1 MTAQSFRLPPPPAA
15 ASSFFADDLDE
26 VREFVGRSDGE
37 HSRVVHGVGRLA
49 FERHVLIGSSV
60 GLCWGRVAL
69 GQTIRG
75 ALGALTL
82 HLSIDA
88 PSEYLFGRR
97 RIRVAPGSGMIVAPR
112 WEFTRRGSPG
122 GMFALAVSDKALSA
136 EIRVR
141 RPEGRGDWVPSSR
154 PLDLLGTD
162 RSAIESAV
170 DGLAGAS
177 DSATASATRE
187 QCEAC
192 VISMVAD
199 IVLRAA
205 AVSPA
210 APIAASRFAML
221 QEWIEA
227 HLGEPVTL
235 GSLCQ
240 VAGVSDRSLQTT
252 FASLR
257 GVSPM
262 RYVNE
267 RRLAAARRLLA
278 RAEADSDVTDV
289 ATAVG
294 FTHLGRFATFYR
306 QAYGES
312 PSQTLK
318 G

>member
-1 MTAQSFRLPPPPAA
+1 MTAQSFRLPPPPAH
-15 ASSFFADDLDE
+15 ASSFFTDDLGE
-26 VREFVGRSDGE
+26 LREFVGRSDGE

-49 FERHVLIGSSV
+49 FERHVLV
-60 GLCWGRVAL
+60 GKNVALAWNRVAL
-69 GQTIRG
+69 GQTVRG
-75 ALGALTL
+75 VLGVVTL

-88 PSEYLFGRR
+88 PGEYLFGRR
-97 RIRVAPGSGMIVAPR
+97 RIQAAPGSGMILAPR
-112 WEFTRRGSPG
+112 WEFTRRSGPGS
-122 GMFALAVSDKALSA
+122 MFGLALNDQALTA
-136 EIRVR
+136 EIRAR
-141 RPEGRGDWVPSSR
+141 RPESQGDWVPSSR
-154 PLDLLGTD
+154 PLDLPGTD
-162 RSAIESAV
+162 RSAVDAAV
-170 DGLAGAS
+170 ADLVRGA
-177 DSATASATRE
+177 DAATASATIEQRE
-187 QCEAC
+187 ARL
-192 VISMVAD
+192 ISVVAD
-199 IVLRAA
+199 LVLRGA

-227 HLGEPVTL
+227 HLGDPVTL
-235 GSLCQ
+235 GSLCR
-240 VAGVSDRSLQTT
+240 VAGVGDRSLQMT

>member
-1 MTAQSFRLPPPPAA
+1 MTAQSFRLPPPPAH
-15 ASSFFADDLDE
+15 ASSFFTDDLDE

-49 FERHVLIGSSV
+49 FERHVLIGKNV
-60 GLCWGRVAL
+60 GLGWGRVAL

-88 PSEYLFGRR
+88 PNEYLFGRR
-97 RIRVAPGSGMIVAPR
+97 RIRVAPGSGMIVAPS
-112 WEFTRRGSPG
+112 WEFTRRGG
-122 GMFALAVSDKALSA
+122 AGAVFALAVSNQALAA
-136 EIRVR
+136 EIGAR
-141 RPEGRGDWVPSSR
+141 RPESRGSWVPNSCSVGLR
-154 PLDLLGTD
+154 EGD

-170 DGLAGAS
+170 DDLAGAS
-177 DSATASATRE
+177 DVATASATRE
-187 QCEAC
+187 HSEAG
-192 VISMVAD
+192 VISVVAD
-199 IVLRAA
+199 LVLQGA

-210 APIAASRFAML
+210 APIAASRFAIL

-257 GVSPM
+257 GISPM

-278 RAEADSDVTDV
+278 RPEAGRDVTAI

-294 FTHLGRFATFYR
+294 FTHLGRFAAMYR

-312 PSQTLK
+312 PSRTLN

>member
-1 MTAQSFRLPPPPAA
+1 MTAQSFRLPPPPAN
-15 ASSFFADDLDE
+15 ASSFFTDDLDE
-26 VREFVGRSDGE
+26 VREFVERSDGE
-37 HSRVVHGVGRLA
+37 HSRVVHGVGRLD
-49 FERHVLIGSSV
+49 FERHVLIGKSV
-60 GLCWGRVAL
+60 ALAWNRVAL
-69 GQTIRG
+69 GQTVRG

-88 PSEYLFGRR
+88 PGEYLFGRR
-97 RIRVAPGSGMIVAPR
+97 RIRVAPGSGMILPPR
-112 WEFTRRGSPG
+112 WEFTRQSGPGS
-122 GMFALAVSDKALSA
+122 MFGLALNDQALNA
-136 EIRVR
+136 EIRAR
-141 RPEGRGDWVPSSR
+141 RPERQGGWVPNSR
-154 PLDLLGTD
+154 SLDLSGTD
-162 RSAIESAV
+162 RNAV
-170 DGLAGAS
+170 DAAIADLVWAA
-177 DSATASATRE
+177 DSATASATFEQRE
-187 QCEAC
+187 ARL
-192 VISMVAD
+192 ISAVAD
-199 IVLRAA
+199 LLLRGA

-221 QEWIEA
+221 EEWIEA
-227 HLGEPVTL
+227 HLSDPVTL
-235 GSLCQ
+235 GSLCR
-240 VAGVSDRSLQTT
+240 VAGVGDRSLQMT

-294 FTHLGRFATFYR
+294 FTHLGRFATYYR

-312 PSQTLK
+312 PSQTLE